1 MVRKR
6 LLLRLSAAAALCV
19 PLAACAAGE
28 YLGILRPSV
37 LGQVDPEMATLLN
50 ELPNL
55 DEMNEAM
62 IGRLYATGG
71 ASRPAIGADGIMRDR
86 IRIPKDE
93 YLWYPAI
100 LILPRGGTLELD
112 ITNEDHRP
120 HAMFAPSNGERQVV
134 EFPAYTRG
142 VVRVT
147 LDQPG
152 LYWFGCPVA
161 NHAPR
166 GMLGFV
172 LVKGEVPPEARLD
185 RPRQPQAGNR
195 RPPRAH
201 QH

>member
-1 MVRKR
+1 MRISRRAAVACPI
-6 LLLRLSAAAALCV
+6 AAAIAL
-19 PLAACAAGE
+19 AGCE
-28 YLGILRPSV
+28 YAGLLRPSV
-37 LGQVDPEMATLLN
+37 LGQVDPEMAALMN

-55 DEMNEAM
+55 DEPNEAM

-71 ASRPAIGADGIMRDR
+71 ASRVKVGSDGIMRDK
-86 IRIPKDE
+86 IRVPKDE

-100 LILPRGGTLELD
+100 LIMPRGGTLELD
-112 ITNEDHRP
+112 ITNEDERP
-120 HAMFAPSNGERQVV
+120 HAIYAPSNGARQYM
-134 EFPAYTRG
+134 ELPGLTRG

-161 NHAPR
+161 NHANR

-201 QH
+201 H

>member
-1 MVRKR
+1 LIARS
-6 LLLRLSAAAALCV
+6 LACCAALIALGSCEY
-19 PLAACAAGE
+19 AG
-28 YLGILRPSV
+28 LVRPSV
-37 LGQVDPEMATLLN
+37 LGQVDPEMAALLN

-55 DEMNEAM
+55 DEPNEAM
-62 IGRLYATGG
+62 IGRLFATGG
-71 ASRPAIGADGIMRDR
+71 ASRAELGRDGIWRDR
-86 IRIPKDE
+86 IRVPRDE

-100 LILPRGGTLELD
+100 IIMQRGGALELD

-120 HAMFAPSNGERQVV
+120 HAALVPSNGERQLI
-134 EFPAYTRG
+134 ELPASTRG
-142 VVRVT
+142 IVRVT

-161 NHAPR
+161 NHVNR

-185 RPRQPQAGNR
+185 RPRQPQPGNR